1 MTKYYFVSDDC
12 YFLNGLEDT
21 LSGTIKD
28 RSIYVN
34 VNHDVYILNPEPND
48 VIVLAIFNITKRREI
63 MRKPGLSLCRIII
76 MVKYG
81 ASLIQGTT
89 YTPWFIPW
97 KTSTED
103 FINILNTLKN
113 KKSHKNQLPLKES
126 EVFLYLGAGLSHKE
140 VAQQL
145 SLSSKYIYAIRRR
158 INISLGLR
166 ECNSATSILLCRDVA
181 EMRLYNRRRAT
192 FTPWGY
198 ENSLTFF

>member
-1 MTKYYFVSDDC
+1 T
-12 YFLNGLEDT
+12 NW
-21 LSGTIKD
+21 
-28 RSIYVN
+28 RQ
-34 VNHDVYILNPEPND
+34 HH
-48 VIVLAIFNITKRREI
+48 
-63 MRKPGLSLCRIII
+63 
-76 MVKYG
+76 
-81 ASLIQGTT
+81 
-89 YTPWFIPW
+89 
-97 KTSTED
+97 
-103 FINILNTLKN
+103 ILNTLKN

-181 EMRLYNRRRAT
+181 EMRLYNRRRAS